1 LLLLVAPFAVHS
13 DWFNLYFWL
22 DLPKGLHMK
31 TTQHIVHAKWI
42 LTGIP
47 KQPALENHSLC
58 IADGKIEA
66 ILPTAQVKE
75 NYTATRVDNYLEH
88 LVMPGIIN
96 AHTHIGMNYFRG
108 LGSDLPLMD
117 WLHNHMFLT
126 EKKWLSH
133 DFVYD
138 VSLFAMAEM
147 IRSGITCYND
157 MFYFLPA
164 TAEATIKSGMR
175 ACIGMTVLEFPTAW
189 AQTTDEYFSKGL
201 DFYEQYK
208 NNPYITTTFAPHA
221 PYTVSDQSFLRIR
234 ELSEKFQ
241 LKINLHLHETLDEIN
256 QSMEQFGNRPIRRL
270 YDLGLLS
277 PELIAIHCANLNE
290 EDLDLLAETKPNIV
304 HCPES
309 NMKLASGICPVTKL
323 RDIGVNVALGTD
335 SVASNNDLDMISEMR
350 SAALLAK
357 ISTLNPESLKANEA
371 LELATIN
378 GAKAI
383 GLDNI
388 IGSLEVNK
396 AADFIAVNMED
407 IEMLPVFEPE
417 AQIVYS
423 GNRQQVSDVW
433 VNGKQLMKNR
443 KLLTIDE
450 EELKQKAK
458 LFRV

>member
-1 LLLLVAPFAVHS
+1 
-13 DWFNLYFWL
+13 
-22 DLPKGLHMK
+22 MQ
-31 TTQHIVHAKWI
+31 TIQHIVHAKWI
-42 LTGIP
+42 LSGIP
-47 KQPALENHSLC
+47 NQPALENHALC
-58 IADGKIEA
+58 INDGKIQA
-66 ILPTAQVKE
+66 VLPTAEVQEK
-75 NYTATRVDNYLEH
+75 YTATRVDNYLEH
-88 LVMPGIIN
+88 LIMPGIVN

-108 LGSDLPLMD
+108 LGSDLSLMD
-117 WLHNHMFLT
+117 WLHKHMFPT

-133 DFVYD
+133 EFVHD

-147 IRSGITCYND
+147 IRSGTTCYND
-157 MFYFLPA
+157 MFYFSHA
-164 TAEATIKSGMR
+164 TAEATIQSGMR
-175 ACIGMTVLEFPTAW
+175 ACIGITVAEFPTGW
-189 AQTTDEYFSKGL
+189 AKTTDEYFAKGL

-208 NNPYITTTFAPHA
+208 NHPEITTTFAPHA
-221 PYTVSDQSFLRIR
+221 PYTVSDQSFMRIR
-234 ELSEKFQ
+234 ELAEKLQ
-241 LKINLHLHETLDEIN
+241 LKINVHLHETSDEIN
-256 QSMEQFGNRPIRRL
+256 QSMQEFGKRPVRRL

-290 EDLDLLAETKPNIV
+290 EDLDLFAETQPNIV

-309 NMKLASGICPVTKL
+309 NMKLASGICPVTQL
-323 RDIGVNVALGTD
+323 RERGINVALGTD
-335 SVASNNDLDMISEMR
+335 SVASNNDLDMLSEMR

-357 ISTLNPESLKANEA
+357 VSTLNPESLKAHEA

-383 GLDNI
+383 GLDKT

-396 AADFIAVNMED
+396 AADFIAINMDD

-423 GNRQQVSDVW
+423 ANRQQVSDVW

-450 EELKQKAK
+450 EALKRKAK
-458 LFRV
+458 LFVA